1 MPVPSIERSLS
12 KIFLKVCYGIKY
24 RMLTSVISMHM
35 VNDVWIT
42 NFRLFTKPHTSLAE
56 QWLLNKTLI
65 LGRFELGFFE
75 SSSGRGKGA
84 LTLRNVK
91 HWPIDYNGFSF
102 VQK

>member
-12 KIFLKVCYGIKY
+12 KIFFKVCYGIKY
-24 RMLTSVISMHM
+24 RMFTSVISMHI

-42 NFRLFTKPHTSLAE
+42 NFRRFTKHHTSLAE

-65 LGRFELGFFE
+65 LDRIELVFE
-75 SSSGRGKGA
+75 SSSLEGA

-91 HWPIDYNGFSF
+91 HWPIDYNGFSY